1 MDFFNSLIAEVN
13 NLIDCLKRKSFSYE
27 KSGAWQDIGYNEVIL
42 QRDTASELE
51 GVGFNL
57 ITTRSVNDEIVVI
70 GDDIPVI
77 HGNRKFAR
85 VCVIQ
90 VEETEEQQKAYNLIR
105 KIEYTKY
112 HVFPEGYMI
121 RTTSR
126 SHKEAVRV
134 SEKAVKNGIDFSKVG
149 NLLINKYKENSAVKG
164 VKVIFVT
171 DENADYK
178 AFEEIARKN
187 NDITETLNHVMNSVN
202 FDCNTCKLKP
212 ICDEVEG
219 MKELHFSTAAKKE
232 GTE

>member
-1 MDFFNSLIAEVN
+1 MDFFNSLIVEVN

-27 KSGAWQDIGYNEVIL
+27 KSDAWQDIGYNEVIL

-77 HGNRKFAR
+77 DGNRKFAR

-202 FDCNTCKLKP
+202 FDCDTCKLKP

-219 MKELHFSTAAKKE
+219 MKELHFKTSGRKE
-232 GTE
+232 D

>member
-27 KSGAWQDIGYNEVIL
+27 KSGTWQDIGYNEVIL

-77 HGNRKFAR
+77 DGNRKFAR

-202 FDCNTCKLKP
+202 FDCDTCKLKP

-219 MKELHFSTAAKKE
+219 MKELHFKTSGRKE
-232 GTE
+232 D

>member
-42 QRDTASELE
+42 QRDTAAELE

-90 VEETEEQQKAYNLIR
+90 VEETEEQQKVYNLIR

-171 DENADYK
+171 DKNADYK

-202 FDCNTCKLKP
+202 FDCDTCKLKP

-219 MKELHFSTAAKKE
+219 MKELHFKTSGRKE
-232 GTE
+232 D

>member
-27 KSGAWQDIGYNEVIL
+27 KSGTWQDIGYNEVIL
-42 QRDTASELE
+42 QRDTAAELE

-202 FDCNTCKLKP
+202 FDCDTCKLKP
-212 ICDEVEG
+212 ICNEVEG
-219 MKELHFSTAAKKE
+219 MKELHFKTSGRKE
-232 GTE
+232 D

>member
-134 SEKAVKNGIDFSKVG
+134 SENAVKNGIDFSKVG

-202 FDCNTCKLKP
+202 FDCDTCKLKP

-219 MKELHFSTAAKKE
+219 MKELHFKTSGRKE
-232 GTE
+232 D

>member
-1 MDFFNSLIAEVN
+1 MDFFNSLIAETN
-13 NLIDCLKRKSFSYE
+13 NLINGLKRKSFSYE

-57 ITTRSVNDEIVVI
+57 VTTESVADEVVVI
-70 GDDIPVI
+70 GEDIPHI

-90 VEETEEQQKAYNLIR
+90 VEETKEQQKAYNLIR

-202 FDCNTCKLKP
+202 FDCDTCKLKP

>member
-27 KSGAWQDIGYNEVIL
+27 KSGTWQDIGYNEVIL
-42 QRDTASELE
+42 QRDTAAELE

-178 AFEEIARKN
+178 VFEEIARKN

-202 FDCNTCKLKP
+202 FDCDTCKLKP

-219 MKELHFSTAAKKE
+219 MKELHFKTSGRKE
-232 GTE
+232 D

>member
-42 QRDTASELE
+42 QRDTAAELE

-57 ITTRSVNDEIVVI
+57 ITTRSVNDELVVI

-202 FDCNTCKLKP
+202 FECDTCKLNP

-219 MKELHFSTAAKKE
+219 MKELHFKTSGKKE
-232 GTE
+232 D

>member
-27 KSGAWQDIGYNEVIL
+27 KSDAWQDIGYNEVIL

-77 HGNRKFAR
+77 DGNRKFAR

-202 FDCNTCKLKP
+202 FDCDTCKLKP

-219 MKELHFSTAAKKE
+219 MKELHFKTSGRKE
-232 GTE
+232 D